1 MYIRITFKIFNIFY
15 FFNKIKGVNM
25 WIITCGKRH
34 DLGRLK
40 GSDGLFHWTA
50 LSIYY
55 QAAGSSWKAVGKSS
69 SSANSTHS

>member
-1 MYIRITFKIFNIFY
+1 MD
-15 FFNKIKGVNM
+15 M

-50 LSIYY
+50 LSIFY